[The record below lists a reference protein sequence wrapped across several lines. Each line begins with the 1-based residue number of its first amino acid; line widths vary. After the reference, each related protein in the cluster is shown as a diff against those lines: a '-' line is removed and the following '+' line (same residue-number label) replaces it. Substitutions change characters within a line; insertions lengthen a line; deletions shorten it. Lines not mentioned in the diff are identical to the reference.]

1 MAQILTA
8 TDLVTLVDRPNRI
21 RSSSTYSSETGYP
34 VPVPSATDL
43 PLSGEDW
50 RFDTRKRSAFYGTLD
65 ATGGVTRRLELINQS
80 AFPGDALVNIEADA
94 YAWTSD
100 YSKVYSCRLI
110 GTVARTGS
118 SNATLTHSERIG
130 ASLLSEISD
139 ISLGYSAQYVN
150 VTFGFAAAALSWYVA
165 AMSKITIV
173 KLDPSATPTF

>member
-1 MAQILTA
+1 
-8 TDLVTLVDRPNRI
+8 VTLVDRPNRI

-34 VPVPSATDL
+34 VPLPSMTDL

-50 RFDTRKRSAFYGTLD
+50 RFDTRKRSAVYGMLGT
-65 ATGGVTRRLELINQS
+65 TGRVTRRLPPVHQS
-80 AFPGDALVNIEADA
+80 GFRGDALVYIEADA

-150 VTFGFAAAALSWYVA
+150 VTFRFAAAELSWYVA
-165 AMSKITIV
+165 AM
-173 KLDPSATPTF
+173 